1 MLQVDGLSLER
12 GGRRILAG
20 VDLELAP
27 GEVRL
32 LVGASGSGKTT
43 LLRSV
48 AGLEVPDAGRIL
60 IEGRL
65 VTAPGEILVE
75 PHARGVAL
83 TFQDGALWPHL
94 SVERHLL
101 FGLDARLPERERRSE
116 LVDSLLERVGLS
128 ERRRERPAHLS
139 GGERQRLGLA
149 RALAQQPRLLL
160 LDEPLAHVDLA
171 AQRSLAELVLELIG
185 ERSMTALWVTHR
197 PDEVSFVEGKVSV
210 LSGGRIARTL
220 PAGGFPSWL
229 AEVQRRSGT
238 HAFPPRD

>member
-1 MLQVDGLSLER
+1 MLKVDGVSLER
-12 GGRRILAG
+12 GGRRILEG
-20 VDLELAP
+20 LELDLAP

-48 AGLEVPDAGRIL
+48 AGLEVPEAGRIL
-60 IEGRL
+60 IEDRL
-65 VTAPGEILVE
+65 VTVPGEILVE

-101 FGLDARLPERERRSE
+101 FGLDARVPERERRNE
-116 LVDSLLERVGLS
+116 LVDSLLERVGLF

-160 LDEPLAHVDLA
+160 LDEPLANVDLA
-171 AQRSLAELVLELIG
+171 GQRTLAELVLELIG

-210 LSGGRIARTL
+210 LSGGCIAKTL
-220 PAGGFPSWL
+220 AAAEFPSWL
-229 AEVQRRSGT
+229 AEAQRGSQT
-238 HAFPPRD
+238 SAVPAHS

>member
-1 MLQVDGLSLER
+1 MLTVDGLSLAR
-12 GGRRILAG
+12 GGRQILTG
-20 VDLELAP
+20 VELKLAP

-60 IEGRL
+60 LEDRL

-75 PHARGVAL
+75 PHARGIAL

-101 FGLDARLPERERRSE
+101 FGLDARVPERERRSE
-116 LVDSLLERVGLS
+116 VVDALLERVGLS

-185 ERSMTALWVTHR
+185 EHSMTALWVTHR

-210 LSGGRIARTL
+210 LSGGRIAETL
-220 PAGGFPSWL
+220 AAAEFPSWL
-229 AEVQRRSGT
+229 ADTQRETRTDAVPSRG
-238 HAFPPRD
+238 